1 MRARH
6 LALALA
12 AIALLLTACGG
23 PTDTTNAPADTTN
36 APASPGPTPTDLAHL
51 RKLVDGAESA
61 ASSAESD
68 MARE

>member
-6 LALALA
+6 LALAVA
-12 AIALLLTACGG
+12 TSALLLTGCGG
-23 PTDTTNAPADTTN
+23 HADTSDSP
-36 APASPGPTPTDLAHL
+36 APASSPTDLAHL

-68 MARE
+68 MAKD